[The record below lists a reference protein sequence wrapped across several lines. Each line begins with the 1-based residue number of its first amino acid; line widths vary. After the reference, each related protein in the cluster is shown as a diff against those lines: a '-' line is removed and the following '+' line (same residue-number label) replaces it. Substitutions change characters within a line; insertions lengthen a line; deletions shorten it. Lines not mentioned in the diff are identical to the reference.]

1 MAHRDLF
8 GIVLE
13 NREGFPLS
21 FVECPGVDNIREV
34 QEGRRLLIEERDL
47 GLLDSYRKNVGIV
60 HQCQMPWV
68 VGFGV
73 NGGRPHTIP
82 DGRTLWQF
90 INDEVGPLT
99 GDNYEEWVS
108 ASVEAVLEILPEYI
122 RGNHTMKVIAEQG
135 DLLNLCGGV
144 MVARVGYNPVHALL
158 LTLAGMGSTGSTY
171 NSLGIDT
178 ADFADRAKRMYLPK
192 NSGGQDARA
201 PGNGDFAA
209 DPDEYVLLFRNT
221 GGEATFLAMQTAKEV
236 TGKPGRI
243 GYEGSYHGRFE
254 YVDTDYFEHVIRFP
268 DLLTGVSEDDSID
281 ELKEVLSK
289 HGDEIGTL
297 IMEGAQGGACY
308 LPGDLEDGTHFYDAV
323 RDLCD
328 EYGVIFV
335 MDLVQV
341 NAITGSWSPVEEAG
355 ARKGAHIYA
364 LGKGYSEAYPL
375 SGVLLPKMFADKLKV
390 GGWTSTHSMHWQG
403 PTVGMGIFLVNDY
416 LKREFGKDLMEYSRP
431 NAEYFSL
438 KLDEVAEKY
447 DGEHGATI
455 QHQGMEHGFMHSLRF
470 SDTDYADRFVEELTK
485 IGCYVFDTIK
495 RANYSTVKL
504 FPPLLSTQT
513 GLDEA
518 LFCIDY
524 SLQEAGKGIS

>member
-13 NREGFPLS
+13 NREDFPLN
-21 FVECPGVDNIREV
+21 FAEFPGVDNIRKV
-34 QEGRRLLIEERDL
+34 REGRRLLIEGRDI
-47 GLLDSYRKNVGIV
+47 GLLDSYRKNVGTV
-60 HQCQMPWV
+60 HQCQMPWI
-68 VGFGV
+68 VGLGV
-73 NGGRPHTIP
+73 NGGRPHTTP

-90 INDEVGPLT
+90 ISDEVGPLT
-99 GDNYEEWVS
+99 GDNYKEWVG
-108 ASVEAVLEILPEYI
+108 ASVEAALGILPEYI
-122 RGNHTMKVIAEQG
+122 QGNHTMKVIAEQG

-144 MVARVGYNPVHALL
+144 MVARAGYNPVHALL
-158 LTLAGMGSTGSTY
+158 LMLTGIGSTGNTY

-178 ADFADRAKRMYLPK
+178 ADFAGRAKKMYMPK
-192 NSGGQDARA
+192 DSGG
-201 PGNGDFAA
+201 DFVAN
-209 DPDEYVLLFRNT
+209 PDEYVLLFRNT
-221 GGEATFLAMQTAKEV
+221 GGEATFLAMQVAKEV
-236 TGKPGRI
+236 TGKSERV

-254 YVDTDYFEHVIRFP
+254 YVDISHFEHVIRFP
-268 DLLTGVSEDDSID
+268 DLLTGVSEDDSVNQ
-281 ELKEVLSK
+281 LKEVLSR
-289 HGDEIGTL
+289 HGDRIGTL
-297 IMEGAQGGACY
+297 IMEGVQGGACY
-308 LPGDLEDGTHFYDAV
+308 LPGDLEDDTHFYDAV
-323 RDLCD
+323 RHLCD
-328 EYGVIFV
+328 EHGVIFV

-341 NAITGSWSPVEEAG
+341 NGITGSWNPVQEAG
-355 ARKGAHIYA
+355 AEKGAHVYA

-375 SGVLLPKMFADKLKV
+375 SGVLLPKVFADKLQV

-416 LKREFGKDLMEYSRP
+416 LKKEFGKDLMEYSRP
-431 NAEYFSL
+431 NAEYFNL
-438 KLDEVAEKY
+438 KLDEVAGKY
-447 DGEHGATI
+447 DGEHGAAI

-504 FPPLLSTQT
+504 FPPLLSTQE